1 MSQLS
6 PLEIGII
13 ILVIFLLFGPKRI
26 PELGRAIGKGIREFK
41 QSISGVTDEQPTKTD
56 ETIKPVKK

>member
-56 ETIKPVKK
+56 ETIKAVKK